1 MRLPACF
8 FAFIGL
14 LFSLHMFAHV
24 DPDLFFHI
32 KEGEKLIEQGRFPL
46 TEEFSFTAPGKA
58 MVATEWLADAEIY
71 PIFRAFGYGGLVFV
85 HTLLFLAALIVLFHF
100 LKGDVP
106 EPVRYLLVSLAAFA
120 LINFVAVRA
129 HVFTILF
136 WALSLLWIK
145 RWEEG
150 RRWAPWAMAVSL
162 LFWVNVHGGFMAGW
176 TVLGAVCLLSFRHSR
191 KAADLAPWA
200 LGTFLCFL
208 HPNGPTAF
216 VYPVWFMVLPPAGR
230 SIILEWMPLDFSE
243 LSATPYLLI
252 LAALCLVGV
261 GALRRKFPWAALTL
275 VLLLLAIRGR
285 KLLPLFSF
293 TAIAALGLSL
303 RQAPL
308 KKWQV
313 RLCAAGALAVLLAL
327 SALEAGFARGKPWR
341 DWEGSYPKVAAEFF
355 AGHYAGR
362 RLFHDYSWGC
372 YLIYKLAPNTKVFV
386 DGRLDPYW
394 PILGE
399 YSVIMEGRP
408 GWQALLDGW
417 AIEAVL
423 VSPGVALARLLQDDR
438 RWQNVYSDPKAV
450 LFIRR

>member
-1 MRLPACF
+1 MRLPASF
-8 FAFIGL
+8 FAFLGL

-58 MVATEWLADAEIY
+58 MVATEWLAHAEIY
-71 PIFRAFGYGGLVFV
+71 SIFQAFGYSGLVFV
-85 HTLLFLAALIVLFHF
+85 HTLLFLAALVVLFHF

-106 EPVRYLLVSLAAFA
+106 EPTRYFLVSLAAFA
-120 LINFVAVRA
+120 LLNFVAVRA

-136 WALSLLWIK
+136 MSLFLLWIR

-150 RRWAPWAMAVSL
+150 KRWAPWAMAGSL

-176 TVLGAVCLLSFRHSR
+176 GMLLLVCLLSFKQSR
-191 KAADLAPWA
+191 KTSDLAPIA

-216 VYPVWFMVLPPAGR
+216 VYPLWFMVLPPDGR
-230 SIILEWMPLDFSE
+230 SIILEWMPLDFAQA
-243 LSATPYLLI
+243 SATPYLLI
-252 LAALCLVGV
+252 LGVLCLVGL
-261 GALRRKFPWAALTL
+261 GGLRRKFPWAALTL
-275 VLLLLAIRGR
+275 GLLLLSLRGR
-285 KLLPLFSF
+285 KLLPLFSL

-303 RQAPL
+303 RQTAL
-308 KKWQV
+308 KKWQT
-313 RLCAAGALAVLLAL
+313 RLSAVGAVAVLLAL
-327 SALEAGFARGKPWR
+327 SALEVGFARGKPWR
-341 DWEGSYPKVAAEFF
+341 DWEGAYPKAAAEFF

-372 YLIYKLAPNTKVFV
+372 YLIYKLAPATKVFI

-394 PILGE
+394 SLLGD
-399 YSVIMEGRP
+399 YSVMMEGRP
-408 GWQALLDGW
+408 GWRALLDSW
-417 AIEAVL
+417 AIEAAL
-423 VSPGVALARLLQDDR
+423 VSPNTPLAQLLGEDR
-438 RWQNVYSDPKAV
+438 RWRSVYRDPKAV
-450 LFIRR
+450 LYIRK